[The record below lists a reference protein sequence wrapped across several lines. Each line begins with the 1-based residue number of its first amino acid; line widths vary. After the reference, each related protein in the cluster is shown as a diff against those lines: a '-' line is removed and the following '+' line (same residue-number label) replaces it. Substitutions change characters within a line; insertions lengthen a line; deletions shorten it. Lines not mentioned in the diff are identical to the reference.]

1 MGTEAIGYVLGQQ
14 CAPVIAGIK
23 PSNLLIVEK
32 GNQSRLTHMLKGTS
46 LCGYL
51 LYTSAE
57 KDYWLLYE
65 AKELERMLSD
75 ADKRAYLWESGYC
88 AETLTLDRV
97 LLHLAQSFRRYKEG
111 EGEFPHEMGVFF
123 GYPLGDVK
131 GFIENKGQ
139 NFKLSGYWKV
149 YDDVAYASRV
159 FDLYEAARK
168 KALELCSQGMR
179 ISDIWKSFRMAD
191 ACITAAV

>member
-1 MGTEAIGYVLGQQ
+1 MGTEAMGYVLGQQ
-14 CAPVIAGIK
+14 CTPVIAGIK

-32 GNQSRLTHMLKGTS
+32 GNQSRLKHLLKGTD

-65 AKELERMLSD
+65 AKELERVLSD
-75 ADKRAYLWESGYC
+75 DGKRAYLRECGYGEE
-88 AETLTLDRV
+88 ALTVDSV
-97 LLHLAQSFRRYKEG
+97 LPSLARRFRSYKE
-111 EGEFPHEMGVFF
+111 EKGEFPHEMGIFF

-149 YDDVAYASRV
+149 YDDVVYASHI
-159 FDLYEAARK
+159 FELYEAARK
-168 KALELCSQGMR
+168 KALALCSQGMR
-179 ISDIWKSFRMAD
+179 ISDIWKNFRMAGVS
-191 ACITAAV
+191 I

>member
-1 MGTEAIGYVLGQQ
+1 MGTEAMGYVLGQQ

-32 GNQSRLTHMLKGTS
+32 GNQSRLTHVLKGTN

-65 AKELERMLSD
+65 VKELERVLVD
-75 ADKRAYLWESGYC
+75 VDRRAYLSECGYGT
-88 AETLTLDRV
+88 ETFTLDSV
-97 LLHLAQSFRRYKEG
+97 LPYLVQRFRRYKDEKD
-111 EGEFPHEMGVFF
+111 EFPHEVGIFF

-149 YDDVAYASRV
+149 YEDVAYARRV
-159 FDLYEAARK
+159 FGLYESVRK
-168 KALELCSQGMR
+168 KALALCSQGMR
-179 ISDIWKSFRMAD
+179 ISDIWMNFRMAG
-191 ACITAAV
+191 VYM